1 MRRTPHS
8 TPHTPHTT
16 SHTPHATR
24 HTPHATPHNHKTHPT
39 RHNHKMC
46 RIWIKKFSALPMDEN
61 PLGGDTHSGPTPGHH
76 LPRRTPPQE
85 LLPSGPWQEVDDRRT
100 RHTTHHATHVD
111 GHRHAITTPPRGPHK
126 RHSPQPAIPID
137 PIGWAAETEARLE
150 ERYPATVGQHRGG
163 GHPLSF
169 SPGPFL
175 LLFFTATLE
184 FMEKLTTN
192 LKNKTWKNFSGAFGH
207 LVVFGR

>member
-16 SHTPHATR
+16 SHTPHSTPHTPHPTTTK
-24 HTPHATPHNHKTHPT
+24 HTPHATTTKCVEFGSKNFRHCQWTKTPSVG
-39 RHNHKMC
+39 
-46 RIWIKKFSALPMDEN
+46 I
-61 PLGGDTHSGPTPGHH
+61 PTPPPPQVTN

-192 LKNKTWKNFSGAFGH
+192 LKNKT
-207 LVVFGR
+207 